1 MLAEGVGEKLF
12 PHLRPAL
19 TPLLQISKDKKLT
32 RAVEGCLDSLF
43 GNVVGFEH
51 LLDKDDALPSAL
63 DEQKQKN
70 ALARSTALRFI
81 GRCVERNES
90 AGPRG
95 SLSARS
101 AAAVAALCSEKL
113 SDSDASVR
121 KAAMDVFYC
130 LQQLN
135 DENIVDVVRK
145 EIDLLKTTNPRAYK
159 TLAKSGGSKAA
170 ASKSVDTTASV
181 ASAPLKSRS
190 PSRSRAAA
198 PIKKTTDAATV
209 DPSTKTSMTN
219 AAAVKKS
226 PASDDVSIP
235 HLEEALVHVS
245 SLRIPQWDAPD
256 AEGGIF
262 EGLKCK
268 WSSSFIAAVLT
279 ILLSVDCSQF
289 ISLYVHSSQV
299 VASARR
305 LQVAYSVR

>member
-95 SLSARS
+95 SLSSRS
-101 AAAVAALCSEKL
+101 AAAVAALCSDKL

-130 LQQLN
+130 LQQLS

-145 EIDLLKTTNPRAYK
+145 EIDSLETSNPRAYK
-159 TLAKSGGSKAA
+159 TLAKSGGPKAA
-170 ASKSVDTTASV
+170 ATTN
-181 ASAPLKSRS
+181 APLKSRT

-198 PIKKTTDAATV
+198 PVKKTTAAATV

-219 AAAVKKS
+219 AVAVKKS

-256 AEGGIF
+256 EEGGIF
-262 EGLKCK
+262 EGLKCR
-268 WSSSFIAAVLT
+268 WSSSFIAAVLM
-279 ILLSVDCSQF
+279 IPLSVDCSQF
-289 ISLYVHSSQV
+289 KSLLYVHSSQV

-305 LQVAYSVR
+305 HQVAYSVR